1 MASNGTIL
9 LISPDQLLF
18 KLLKS
23 MWSSNRF
30 DIIRC
35 DRFENAVSVLTNL
48 SPVMVLV
55 DKSLAEVNGNRL
67 CREIRKAYAGTL
79 IVLAEHDDELDEV
92 TAFEIGADDY
102 IRKSVHSQIL
112 LARVNRLLIKV
123 PPQNCAKKRSIAIGR
138 IVVDPSKREVSVN
151 DRPVRLTSIQ
161 FDLLW
166 HLANNCGQVVTR
178 DDLNRLLYNK
188 AYDGLDRSIDVY
200 ISRIRQKL
208 GDDPAQPVYL
218 KTVRGVGYLF
228 LGKVQV
234 LGEVRQHPF
243 RGRAPATIEGEG
255 IGHHEAGDKEQR

>member
-1 MASNGTIL
+1 MVSNAAIL

-18 KLLKS
+18 KFLRS
-23 MWSSNRF
+23 MLSSNRF

-35 DRFENAVSVLTNL
+35 GQAENVAAILTNL
-48 SPVMVLV
+48 SPVMVLL
-55 DKSLAEVNGNRL
+55 DKSLPKVNGNRL

-102 IRKSVHSQIL
+102 IKKSVHSQIL
-112 LARVNRLLIKV
+112 LARINRLLKKPHPHNYTQL
-123 PPQNCAKKRSIAIGR
+123 PPIAIGR
-138 IVVDPSKREVSVN
+138 IAVDPAKREVVVN
-151 DRPVRLTSIQ
+151 DRTVQLTSIQ

-166 HLANNCGQVVTR
+166 HLANNRGRVVTR

-188 AYDGLDRSIDVY
+188 AYNGLDRSIDVY

-228 LGKVQV
+228 SDL
-234 LGEVRQHPF
+234 R
-243 RGRAPATIEGEG
+243 
-255 IGHHEAGDKEQR
+255 